1 MTKRY
6 SSNLSDKEWKMI
18 EPLLQRPYIKNGGRK
33 NAGRKPK
40 YEARVM
46 IDAIFYVLRS
56 GCAWHLLPGDF
67 PPWQTVYARFQK
79 WQRSGAFLRIHDHVR
94 SKLREALGR
103 AKHASAGSID
113 SQSVKTT
120 EKGGSVDM
128 TRAKKSK
135 GGKGISPSTQR
146 GFSYR
151 RMLRARPRAINTD
164 AKNCCAQ
171 KG

>member
-6 SSNLSDKEWKMI
+6 SSNLSDQEWKLI
-18 EPLLQRPYIKNGGRK
+18 EPLLQRPHIKNGGRK

-40 YEARVM
+40 YENRVM
-46 IDAIFYVLRS
+46 IDAIFYVLKS

-79 WQRSGAFLRIHDHVR
+79 WQKNGVFLRIHDHVR
-94 SKLREALGR
+94 GKLREALGR
-103 AKHASAGSID
+103 AKDASAGSID

-128 TRAKKSK
+128 TQAKKSK
-135 GGKGISPSTQR
+135 GGKDTLQSTQK

-151 RMLRARPRAINTD
+151 RMLRARPKAINMD
-164 AKNCCAQ
+164 AKSCCDR